1 MSSQSLI
8 RVFPRRTSHTPRDRL
23 AFIGDPPL
31 FRPRVEDVSEVH
43 ISVTFTWDI
52 PEARRL
58 ERAWGALYPVVRI
71 GGPAFGQIT
80 TDFTPGRYIKH
91 GVTFTT
97 RGCDRKCPWCKV
109 PEREGRIVEIPDYP
123 RGWIIQDNNFL
134 QASQE
139 HQAGVFDMLRRLP
152 EWDAYREHCRKTK
165 TAGIEFAG
173 GIDCRLVNPWFAE
186 QLKTINFRQLF
197 LAADTKLAV
206 RDLATAREILHEY
219 SRHKMRVYTLIG
231 FGNDTIEK
239 ASRRLERVWDL
250 GCMPHAQ
257 LYQPADR
264 WVSYSPEWRALA
276 KMWSRPAIMVGAH
289 KVKKATQ
296 TVGSLFGGTP

>member
-1 MSSQSLI
+1 MAGFI

-97 RGCDRKCPWCKV
+97 RGCDR
-109 PEREGRIVEIPDYP
+109 
-123 RGWIIQDNNFL
+123 
-134 QASQE
+134 
-139 HQAGVFDMLRRLP
+139 
-152 EWDAYREHCRKTK
+152 
-165 TAGIEFAG
+165 
-173 GIDCRLVNPWFAE
+173 
-186 QLKTINFRQLF
+186 
-197 LAADTKLAV
+197 
-206 RDLATAREILHEY
+206 
-219 SRHKMRVYTLIG
+219 
-231 FGNDTIEK
+231 
-239 ASRRLERVWDL
+239 
-250 GCMPHAQ
+250 
-257 LYQPADR
+257 
-264 WVSYSPEWRALA
+264 
-276 KMWSRPAIMVGAH
+276 
-289 KVKKATQ
+289 
-296 TVGSLFGGTP
+296 